1 MSLYGDEHIKA
12 MQKGECDDKIFLR
25 SSRNNKRKP
34 AVCTQRPG
42 TGDLLKGQ
50 APYVPPGRA
59 LAQQI
64 QPQPCSSATSGPS
77 LLPCFQAGE
86 GKKKTQTRY
95 LKLNAFSSKL
105 FISSWLGSWAKHER
119 RCAEIVFPKDTFRSR
134 QSTLGTLAL
143 LWKPVTSTWAI
154 RKLAKLTGTCWKL
167 HRHVWVTLGKYSALP
182 QLLYAP
188 RAQLSPGDLHQPKVW
203 HPLINSPSAA
213 GGSPAATLGGG
224 SRSHTLY
231 TTGLLGPFHC
241 RWQEA
246 PLQSTEMCLLPQIQ
260 YLTFLAFLSFS
271 ILTLQPSIAWE
282 HALNIKDVNG
292 FLEF

>member
-12 MQKGECDDKIFLR
+12 MQKGECHDRIFLR

-42 TGDLLKGQ
+42 RGDLLKGQ
-50 APYVPPGRA
+50 APHVPPGRA

-86 GKKKTQTRY
+86 GKKKKTKHPRY

-105 FISSWLGSWAKHER
+105 FISSWLGSWAKHKH

-143 LWKPVTSTWAI
+143 LRKLVTSTWVI
-154 RKLAKLTGTCWKL
+154 RKLAKLAGTCWKL
-167 HRHVWVTLGKYSALP
+167 YWHVWVMLGKYSALP

-213 GGSPAATLGGG
+213 GGPQLPSSGGEAEVILFTP
-224 SRSHTLY
+224 RVCWAH
-231 TTGLLGPFHC
+231 FAC

-246 PLQSTEMCLLPQIQ
+246 PLQSTERCPLPQR
-260 YLTFLAFLSFS
+260 
-271 ILTLQPSIAWE
+271 
-282 HALNIKDVNG
+282 
-292 FLEF
+292 